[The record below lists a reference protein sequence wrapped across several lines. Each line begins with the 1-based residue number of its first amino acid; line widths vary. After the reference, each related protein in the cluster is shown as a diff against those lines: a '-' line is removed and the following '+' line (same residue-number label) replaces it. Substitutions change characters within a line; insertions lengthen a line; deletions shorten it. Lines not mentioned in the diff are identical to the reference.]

1 MEIKELSIKE
11 KIGQMVIIGMD
22 TNYITDRIKNMIQNY
37 KIGGVILYRKNF
49 STYQDMLKLIKELK
63 GLNKENRVPLFIA
76 IDQEGG
82 RVNRMPKELKNLPS
96 ANVIANV
103 GGEKLVKEAS
113 EITGEL
119 LYKSG
124 FNLNFA
130 PVLDLR
136 RYEKQKVIGDR
147 SFGYDKEKVSEC
159 GIAVMKALQKNNIVS
174 VVKHFPGH
182 GATKQDSHYFL
193 PVINIPMKK
202 IEDEDV
208 YPFSQA
214 IQNGADAILVGHLL
228 IPKVTGIYPASLSRK
243 FICKYIRKK
252 FRYNRLIITDDLKMR
267 AIKLFYGPDLAVRKA
282 FEAGNDIIV
291 FRFNKDEEQ
300 RVLNNIVQLVE
311 SGKIKENRI
320 DRSVNRI
327 IEMKEKYDIS
337 DKQNFEGVNV
347 DKINEKIIDI
357 RKKCNIENT

>member
-63 GLNKENRVPLFIA
+63 SLNKENKVPLFIA

-82 RVNRMPKELKNLPS
+82 RVNRMPKEIKNLP
-96 ANVIANV
+96 AAKLVAKY
-103 GGEKLVKEAS
+103 GGEKLVAKAAD
-113 EITGEL
+113 ITGKL
-119 LYKSG
+119 LQDSG
-124 FNLNFA
+124 YNLNFA
-130 PVLDLR
+130 PVLDIDR
-136 RYEKQKVIGDR
+136 TESQGAAIGDR
-147 SFGYDKEKVSEC
+147 SFSKDKELVAEC
-159 GIAVMKALQKNNIVS
+159 GIAAMKALQKNNILP

-202 IEDEDV
+202 IENEDM
-208 YPFSQA
+208 YPFEQA
-214 IQNGADAILVGHLL
+214 IKNGADAVLVGHLL
-228 IPKVTGIYPASLSRK
+228 IMGVTGMYPASLSRK
-243 FICKYIRKK
+243 FITKYLRAKY
-252 FRYNRLIITDDLKMR
+252 RYNGLVVTDDLKMR
-267 AIKLFYGPDLAVRKA
+267 AIKFFYGPDTAVRKA

-300 RVLNNIVQLVE
+300 RVLDKIESLVKT
-311 SGKIKENRI
+311 GKIKENRI
-320 DRSVNRI
+320 NKSVNRI
-327 IEMKEKYDIS
+327 LKIKEKYNIS
-337 DKQNFEGVNV
+337 DSQDFEEIDVEEINKEIS
-347 DKINEKIIDI
+347 KIRTKCKI
-357 RKKCNIENT
+357 

>member
-1 MEIKELSIKE
+1 METKELSIKE

-82 RVNRMPKELKNLPS
+82 RVNRMPKEIKNLP
-96 ANVIANV
+96 AAKLVAKY
-103 GGEKLVKEAS
+103 GGEEFVAKAAET
-113 EITGEL
+113 TGEL
-119 LYKSG
+119 LHESG
-124 FNLNFA
+124 YNLNFA
-130 PVLDLR
+130 PVLDIDR
-136 RYEKQKVIGDR
+136 TGNQGAAIGDR
-147 SFGYDKEKVSEC
+147 SFSTDKELVAEC
-159 GIAVMKALQKNNIVS
+159 GIAAMKALQKNNILP

-202 IEDEDV
+202 IENEDM
-208 YPFSQA
+208 YPFEQA
-214 IQNGADAILVGHLL
+214 IKNGADAVLVGHLL
-228 IPKVTGIYPASLSRK
+228 IMGVTGMYPASLSRK
-243 FICKYIRKK
+243 FITKYLRAKY
-252 FRYNRLIITDDLKMR
+252 RYNGLVVTDDLKMR
-267 AIKLFYGPDLAVRKA
+267 AIKFFYGPDTAVRKA

-300 RVLNNIVQLVE
+300 RVLDKIESLVKT
-311 SGKIKENRI
+311 GKIKENRI
-320 DRSVNRI
+320 NKSVKRI
-327 IEMKEKYDIS
+327 LKIKEKYNIS
-337 DKQNFEGVNV
+337 ASLNFEGIDVEEINKEIS
-347 DKINEKIIDI
+347 KIRTKCKI
-357 RKKCNIENT
+357 